1 LIVNELKTIIITG
14 IIFGSTTGRNQNP
27 ERVQFE

>member
-27 ERVQFE
+27 EKGSI